1 MKRWSRVLPA
11 RRPPG
16 KSPLL
21 RSIAFALA
29 SAAMLAGAPAPAA
42 AADAAA
48 ADPAARYPDMRAQW
62 TRLGSAQWDPGKPG
76 GRGQQIPFTAE
87 YAAIFDHIL
96 ADREKGGL
104 ENNATASCIPSGM
117 PRTMIVY
124 ETMETIVTPDATCIR
139 GSYMNELRRI
149 YTDGRDWPAAIRPS
163 FMGYSIGRWIDQDG
177 DGVYDLLEVETR
189 GPFKGPRAY
198 DASGLPLHFDNM
210 SVFFERISVDK
221 QDRNVLHDEMTVVDH
236 ALTRPWTVDKR
247 YVHEQN
253 EHQDWFEFYC
263 SEGNNQLAI
272 GKEHYFISGD
282 GMLMPTRRGQP
293 GPDLRYFSPAKK

>member
-42 AADAAA
+42 AADPAA

-124 ETMETIVTPDATCIR
+124 ETMETIVTPDATFIR

-163 FMGYSIGRWIDQDG
+163 FMGYSIGRWIDQDH
-177 DGVYDLLEVETR
+177 DGRYDLLAVETR
-189 GPFKGPRAY
+189 GLKGPRTY
-198 DASGLPLHFDNM
+198 DGSGSPLHPDNRTI
-210 SVFFERISVDK
+210 VKEQIYLDK
-221 QDRNVLHDEMTVVDH
+221 ADPDVLHDDITVIDD
-236 ALTRPWTVDKR
+236 ALTRPWTVQHKYHR
-247 YVHEQN
+247 ERQTFWSEYVCE
-253 EHQDWFEFYC
+253 E
-263 SEGNNQLAI
+263 NNQQI
-272 GKEHYFISGD
+272 IVGTENYFVSAD
-282 GMLMPTRRGQP
+282 GYLMPTKKDQP
-293 GPDLRYFSPAKK
+293 PPQLKGFNRPPQ